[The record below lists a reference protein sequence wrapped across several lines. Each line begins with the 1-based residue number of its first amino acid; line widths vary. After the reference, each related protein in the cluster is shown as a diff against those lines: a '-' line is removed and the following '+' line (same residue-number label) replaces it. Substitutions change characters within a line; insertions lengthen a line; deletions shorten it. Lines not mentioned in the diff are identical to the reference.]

1 MKNQKRKTK
10 RVLRKWV
17 VKVLSAILFGYIFFC
32 GTTIDS
38 ITIEYFGTYD
48 KILLVWTI
56 LSLISFYLLSKYSNV
71 FDYQED

>member
-17 VKVLSAILFGYIFFC
+17 VKVLSTILFGYIFFC

>member
-17 VKVLSAILFGYIFFC
+17 VNVLSAILFGYIFFC